1 MMLQHSSS
9 PCLQGP
15 HLPARLRRSASQGAV
30 RKGLCRPGIAPT
42 PASDPTIRHDLVARV
57 RREIEA
63 GTYDTEEK
71 LEAALARLLERLNL
85 P

>member
-1 MMLQHSSS
+1 MLQHSSS

-30 RKGLCRPGIAPT
+30 RRGQSESGP